1 MPIKASDI
9 QKKLP
14 EGGKKNCKE
23 CGFPTCFAF
32 AMKLAGGGISVDK
45 CPHLPVEVKVE
56 LAEAVAPPIKLVT
69 FGTGDNVLSIGEEEV
84 VFRHEKTFYRQPGI
98 AILISDKNP
107 TSVVQEKINK
117 LLTYH
122 YERVGLLFK
131 PDIAVLKYESGDK
144 TKYLNLAIEIA
155 QKGLPIIVMAD
166 DPTVLTE
173 AKNLLINYKPLLYA
187 ITSDNLKVMLPTLKE
202 KPVPVV
208 VKANSVEEAIPLTIR
223 LKEEGI
229 TEIIVDTQPADL
241 NSAIADYT
249 VIRRAALKNGYR
261 PLGYP
266 ILSLL
271 PLTASTLDEEV
282 MLAASLVVKY
292 ASIIVL
298 SDFQKE
304 SLFPLLVLRQ
314 NIYSDPRVPL
324 TVEEKIYEIGVI
336 NEESPALVTTNFA
349 LTYFAVASEV
359 EGSKIPAYLF
369 VRNTEGLCV
378 LAAWST
384 GKFAGETIAPFIKS
398 SGLENKLKH
407 KRLII
412 PGLVARIKG
421 ELEDELPGWEII
433 VGPKAAED
441 LPAFLPRMIEK
452 WKAKGA

>member
-32 AMKLAGGGISVDK
+32 AMKLVGGGISVDK
-45 CPHLPVEVKVE
+45 CPYLPEDIKAE
-56 LAEAVAPPIKLVT
+56 LADAVAPPIKLVT
-69 FGTGDNVLSIGEEEV
+69 FGVGDNSLSIGEEEV
-84 VFRHEKTFYRQPGI
+84 LFRHEKTFYRPPGI
-98 AILISDKNP
+98 AILISDKDP
-107 TSVVQEKINK
+107 ASVIEEKINK
-117 LLTYH
+117 LLSFH
-122 YERVGLLFK
+122 FERVGLLFK
-131 PDIAVLKYESGDK
+131 PDMAALKYESGDK
-144 TKYLNLAIEIA
+144 EKFLALAEEVA
-155 QKGLPIIVMAD
+155 QKGIPVMVMAD
-166 DPTVLTE
+166 DPIVLLE
-173 AKNLLINYKPLLYA
+173 AKNLLFNYKPLLYA
-187 ITSDNLKVMLPTLKE
+187 LTSDNLEVMLPTLKE

-208 VKANSVEEAIPLTIR
+208 VKAKSIEEVIPLTTR
-223 LKEEGI
+223 LKEEGV
-229 TEIIVDTQPADL
+229 TEIIIDTQPTDL
-241 NSAIADYT
+241 HRAIADYT
-249 VIRRAALKNGYR
+249 VIRRAALKHSFR

-271 PLTASTLDEEV
+271 PLTASNLDEEV
-282 MLAASLVVKY
+282 MLAAGLVVKY
-292 ASIIVL
+292 ASLIVL
-298 SDFQKE
+298 SDFRKE
-304 SLFPLLVLRQ
+304 TLFPLLVLRQ

-324 TVEEKIYEIGVI
+324 TVEEKIYEIGAV
-336 NEESPALVTTNFA
+336 NEEAPALITTNFA

-359 EGSKIPAYLF
+359 EGSKVPAYLF

-384 GKFAGETIAPFIKS
+384 GKFAGETIAPFIKN
-398 SGLENKLKH
+398 SGLADKLKN

-421 ELEDELPGWEII
+421 ELEDELPDWEII

-441 LPAFLPRMIEK
+441 LPVFLPRMIEK